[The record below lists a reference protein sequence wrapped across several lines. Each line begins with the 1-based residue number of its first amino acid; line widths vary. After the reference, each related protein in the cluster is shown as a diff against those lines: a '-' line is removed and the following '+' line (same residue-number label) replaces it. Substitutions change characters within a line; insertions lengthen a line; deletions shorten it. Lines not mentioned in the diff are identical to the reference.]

1 MELAREDP
9 SGVSS
14 QALRLTVAV
23 IALIVMQ
30 AALLAPWLAL
40 LSQGRS
46 SSELAV
52 MAGLWGVGVGAALV
66 EWVTARWNLKPEVRM
81 GLDGLALGIS
91 LGVLTNLA
99 VQPDRGLAPL
109 AGLARLLQVDLSL
122 SSMPYELFILAA
134 ALLVWRNGRR
144 QAAGETL
151 DPGRTGFRFRAGV
164 LLFALYISA
173 SKLIGPAPLP
183 ATLPFFFGGS
193 LMAMSLTRV
202 ERMNRLRGAA
212 ETPFTAGWMG
222 NLAIL
227 FLGTLAVGLLI
238 GVGLQSG
245 PAYQVLSLLQALVLV
260 LLDVLYVV
268 LRPVFV
274 LLAPIF
280 NWLFQQIALLLLSL
294 GRTIEGALTGE
305 TPPPAGEVFGDLP
318 PPPFVADLLF
328 WIGRLGEAWPSIR
341 TVLIVLAVALLLWFT
356 VRANRQRS
364 TRRGAGPDRDRGEV
378 LAPEGFLSGLRSRLD
393 AARFELERLGR
404 AVLGGQ
410 IVSVI
415 AIRRIYSRLLRLAA
429 ENGRPRKRAET
440 PIEFERALVRLYPQ
454 AGASVETITRA
465 YVEVRYGEVP
475 EDPETLARVRQ
486 AWTTVRRAAQGK
498 LD

>member
-1 MELAREDP
+1 MELTRGP
-9 SGVSS
+9 LGVSS

-23 IALIVMQ
+23 VALILMQ
-30 AALLAPWLAL
+30 AALLAPWLEL
-40 LSQGRS
+40 LSQRRS
-46 SSELAV
+46 SSELIV
-52 MAGLWGVGVGAALV
+52 MAGLAGVGLGAALV
-66 EWVTARWNLKPEVRM
+66 EWLTSRWNLKAEVRV
-81 GLDGLALGIS
+81 GLDALTLAIS
-91 LGVLTNLA
+91 LGILTNLT
-99 VQPDRGLAPL
+99 VQPERALSPL
-109 AGLARLLQVDLSL
+109 AGLAKLLQVDLSL
-122 SSMPYELFILAA
+122 SSVPFELFILAA
-134 ALLVWRNGRR
+134 ALLIWRNGRR
-144 QAAGETL
+144 QAAGEAL
-151 DPGRTGFRFRAGV
+151 DPGRTGLRFRAGI
-164 LLFALYISA
+164 LLFALYIAA
-173 SKLIGPAPLP
+173 SKLVGPAPLP

-193 LMAMSLTRV
+193 LLAMSLTRV

-227 FLGTLAVGLLI
+227 YLGTLAVGLLI

-245 PAYQVLSLLQALVLV
+245 PAYKVLSLLQGLVLI
-260 LLDVLYVV
+260 LLDVLFVV
-268 LRPVFV
+268 LRPVFI
-274 LLAPIF
+274 LLSPLF
-280 NWLFQQIALLLLSL
+280 SWLFQQLAMLLVSL

-305 TPPPAGEVFGDLP
+305 TPPPASELFEDIP
-318 PPPFVADLLF
+318 PPAFIADLLF
-328 WIGRLGEAWPSIR
+328 WISRLGEAWPLIR
-341 TVLIVLAVALLLWFT
+341 TVLLVLAIALLLWFT
-356 VRANRQRS
+356 LRANRQRKI
-364 TRRGAGPDRDRGEV
+364 RRGVGPERDQGEE

-415 AIRRIYSRLLRLAA
+415 AIRRIYTRLLRLAA

-454 AGASVETITRA
+454 ARASVETITRA
-465 YVEVRYGEVP
+465 YVEVRYGEFS

-486 AWTTVRRAAQGK
+486 AWTKVRRAAQGK